1 MIKANNNQNIKI
13 RSTSA
18 ALTYLYNLSLDRANL
33 RFRGQ
38 ANVKWPLQP
47 SIYRSNKGFERYQTV
62 LFEKHILSAKPPSP
76 QPPLTHTTFDLEWLM
91 LCQHYGIP
99 TRLLDWTTDILTALF
114 FACASEEDMAK
125 DGAIFICDQNNYPM
139 FSAYHGN
146 VRDIQNLAFINT
158 NIVNPRMR
166 MQSGCFMIWGH
177 APLDGTSKE
186 SYDLGQYDEQHN
198 NTNSVTKICI
208 PQESKKQILHELEEI
223 YSIAHN
229 SLYLKNGRLERLFL
243 GKYNKLEHNARLMTL
258 HETDSSQL
266 TSEEIKAVRLT
277 SKVNRED
284 MFGGCVS
291 LTR

>member
-1 MIKANNNQNIKI
+1 MIKANNDQDVVI
-13 RSTSA
+13 RSTSG

-38 ANVKWPLQP
+38 ANIKWPLQP
-47 SIYRSNKGFERYQTV
+47 SIYRPNKGFERYQTV
-62 LFEKHILSAKPPSP
+62 LFEKYILSEKPPSP

-114 FACASEEDMAK
+114 FACDSKENRDK
-125 DGAIFICDQNNYPM
+125 DGAIFICDQNNYTM
-139 FSAYHGN
+139 FSAYNDHARN
-146 VRDIQNLAFINT
+146 TQDLAFINT

-166 MQSGCFMIWGH
+166 TQSGCFMIWGN
-177 APLDGTSKE
+177 APLDDTNKG
-186 SYDLGQYDEQHN
+186 SYDLEQYDAKHN
-198 NTNSVTKICI
+198 NTNSVKKIHI
-208 PQESKKQILHELEEI
+208 PQESKKKILDELEKT

-229 SLYLKNGRLERLFL
+229 SLYLKNSRLEHMFL
-243 GKYNKLEHNARLMTL
+243 AKYNKLEYYARLMTL
-258 HETDSSQL
+258 YETNPSQL
-266 TSEEIKAVRLT
+266 SSEEIKAVRLT
-277 SKVNRED
+277 SKVNREN

>member
-177 APLDGTSKE
+177 APLDGTRRR
-186 SYDLGQYDEQHN
+186 
-198 NTNSVTKICI
+198 VTIWGSMMSNI
-208 PQESKKQILHELEEI
+208 IIQIQLQKF
-223 YSIAHN
+223 AF
-229 SLYLKNGRLERLFL
+229 LKNLRSKFFMNWK
-243 GKYNKLEHNARLMTL
+243 KYTPSRIIVCT
-258 HETDSSQL
+258 
-266 TSEEIKAVRLT
+266 
-277 SKVNRED
+277 
-284 MFGGCVS
+284 
-291 LTR
+291 